1 VASIDEFTNRGSE
14 TKTMADLTREEIEAL
29 AVFLDEVKH
38 CSLPS
43 DAEERGSFDEE
54 TSRAASALRQLLSAT
69 EARYFIG
76 GDNSGHEYVVPVDRH
91 TEWNAWT
98 ELPEDDERGWT
109 EPVYAMRIDGT
120 LTFCAPTLFYGPLPS
135 PLTEG
140 E

>member
-1 VASIDEFTNRGSE
+1 MSDITKNDCQSE
-14 TKTMADLTREEIEAL
+14 DDFMAYYSKL
-29 AVFLDEVKH
+29 
-38 CSLPS
+38 
-43 DAEERGSFDEE
+43 
-54 TSRAASALRQLLSAT
+54 SAL